1 MEITY
6 LLIGFIVGG
15 IIGAVILYFVSKSSA
30 VSRNSYN
37 ELNNSYIKSIS
48 DLENINLKNQELT
61 QSINTEKELNQ
72 QHSDLL
78 SDLKNEF
85 AKISAEYSA
94 LNSQSQEQKQ
104 INTKQVSQIENL
116 IAEKQT
122 LFAKNSELSAINES
136 LQKSLETQKEEIT
149 KIQEEAKL
157 QFENPANKIL
167 KKRQKIHYT

>member
-61 QSINTEKELNQ
+61 QSINTEKN
-72 QHSDLL
+72 
-78 SDLKNEF
+78 
-85 AKISAEYSA
+85 
-94 LNSQSQEQKQ
+94 
-104 INTKQVSQIENL
+104 
-116 IAEKQT
+116 
-122 LFAKNSELSAINES
+122 
-136 LQKSLETQKEEIT
+136 
-149 KIQEEAKL
+149 
-157 QFENPANKIL
+157 
-167 KKRQKIHYT
+167 